1 MGPQEFEHVVA
12 AAAEV
17 TGQDELV
24 VIGSQAILGSYGQP
38 PESMLHSLEVAIYP
52 LHDPDAADFI
62 DGALGDG
69 SQFHLAYGYYA
80 HGVGPETAKAPR
92 GWQERLVMRKIPQRV
107 ASKRTAVAWCLEAHD
122 LVLSKCAASR
132 DRDWDYAT
140 EALKAEI
147 VQADVLLKRLSD
159 LPVTDKLRNHV
170 EKMLHSIISA
180 HALNPQN
187 AVLRQLAA
195 NPSTGLQ

>member
-1 MGPQEFEHVVA
+1 VGPREFEHVVA

-38 PESMLHSLEVAIYP
+38 PASMLHSLEVDIYP

-62 DGALGDG
+62 DGSLGDG

-92 GWQERLVMRKIPQRV
+92 GWQERLVMREIPARV
-107 ASKRTAVAWCLEAHD
+107 ASKRTAVAWCLEVHD
-122 LVLSKCAASR
+122 LVLSKCVAGR
-132 DRDWDYAT
+132 DRDWDYAL
-140 EALKAEI
+140 EALKAR
-147 VQADVLLKRLSD
+147 VVRVDVLLARLPD
-159 LPVTDKLRNHV
+159 LPVAVEVRKHIEKSLRGIIA
-170 EKMLHSIISA
+170 SI
-180 HALNPQN
+180 
-187 AVLRQLAA
+187 
-195 NPSTGLQ
+195 